1 MKKKSRTPSV
11 LDQATIT
18 RSVPVGSLEIDP
30 RATLLELAVAT
41 GLQVLHAMLEEDRA
55 QLCGPRYQHQVARA
69 ATRAGT
75 TTGEVVLG
83 GRKIAIRRPR
93 VRGAGGEVALPTL
106 QALRGDELLS
116 ARTVE
121 QMLVGVATRQ
131 YARSLEP
138 VGATVRTRGTSRSA
152 VSRRFVAATQA
163 NVATWQSRS
172 LEGLDVVALFVD
184 GVRFAKDCLVVALGI
199 TTGGEK
205 HVLGLW
211 DGSTENS
218 AVCQSLLSN
227 LVERGLR
234 SDRSLVVV
242 LDGSRALRKAVDQT
256 FGVAAC
262 VQRCQIHKQRNVLH
276 HLPKHRQA
284 WAQTIL
290 QRAYHSGNAEQAARL
305 LEGLATTLDRHYPSA
320 ATSLRE
326 GLDETLTVLTLP
338 VGDTL
343 RRALATTN
351 TIESLMGRLR
361 AVHRHVKRWRGR
373 RMALRWA
380 VAGLHEA
387 TTHFKRFN
395 GYRDMRALVNAL
407 RARDTEVG
415 LKPAA
420 TAA

>member
-1 MKKKSRTPSV
+1 MTKKSRTPSGV
-11 LDQATIT
+11 DQAQIT
-18 RSVPVGSLEIDP
+18 RSLPVGSLEIDP

-55 QLCGPRYQHQVARA
+55 QLCGPRYQHQVGRA

-106 QALRGDELLS
+106 QAMRGNELLS

-138 VGATVRTRGTSRSA
+138 VGATVRTRGISRSA
-152 VSRRFVAATQA
+152 VSRRFVAATHA

-199 TTGGEK
+199 TTNGEK

-218 AVCQSLLSN
+218 AVCQSLLTN

-242 LDGSRALRKAVDQT
+242 LDGSRALRKAIDQT

-284 WAQTIL
+284 WARTIL
-290 QRAYHSGNAEQAARL
+290 QRAYHSGNAAQATRL
-305 LEGLATTLDRHYPSA
+305 LEGFATTLDRNYPSA